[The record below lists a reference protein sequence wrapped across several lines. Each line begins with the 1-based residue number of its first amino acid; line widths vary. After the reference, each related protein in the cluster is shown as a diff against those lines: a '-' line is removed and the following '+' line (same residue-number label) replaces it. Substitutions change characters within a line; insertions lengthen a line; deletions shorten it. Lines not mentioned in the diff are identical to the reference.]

1 MDLSGYRR
9 FLRAPGVPR
18 LFSSMLVGR
27 LPAGMLSL
35 AIVLRITQDGG
46 SYRLAGAVT
55 AAYAVGISLTSPV
68 LSRLIDRHGQ
78 TVVLVPC
85 ALAMLVA
92 AVLLAALPADSA
104 PLLLMLAGALLGA
117 TLPPLASSSRTMWPS
132 VIDDPLALESAYAAD
147 ATFQELIFILGPLVV
162 VAVNAIAGTAAAIV
176 GAGVIGCSGTLTFA
190 TSRVSRSWRSPIHT
204 GQRNRALSSPGVRI
218 LVVTMFALVA
228 GFAAVEVALIA
239 AARAAGASGASGVL
253 LAVWSLG
260 SMLAGLVY
268 GSRSW
273 PGTAPARV
281 VVLLAA
287 TAVLTALLA
296 PQHNLVVIGAIVALT
311 GAGGAPALSSIYRTA
326 QYVALP
332 GVVTESYAWLS
343 VGTLLGTAVGAA
355 TAGNVITARGPGAG
369 FALAVGAI
377 GAAGLTVG
385 LGRHTLHAPENRTVD
400 VGHQRDVRA
409 TG

>member
-27 LPAGMLSL
+27 LPAGMLTL

-55 AAYAVGISLTSPV
+55 AAYAIGISLTTPV
-68 LSRLIDRHGQ
+68 LSRLIDRQGQ

-85 ALAMLVA
+85 AIAMLGA

-117 TLPPLASSSRTMWPS
+117 TLPPLSSSSRTMWPT
-132 VIDDPLALESAYAAD
+132 VINDPLALESAYAAD
-147 ATFQELIFILGPLVV
+147 ATFQELIFILGPLLV
-162 VAVNAIAGTAAAIV
+162 VAVNAVAGTAAAII
-176 GAGVIGCSGTLTFA
+176 GAGVIGCGGTLVFA
-190 TSRVSRSWRSPIHT
+190 TSRVSRSWRSPVHA
-204 GQRNRALSSPGVRI
+204 GRRNKALSSPGVRI
-218 LVVTMFALVA
+218 LVVTMFALIA

-260 SMLAGLVY
+260 SMLAGFVY

-281 VVLLAA
+281 VVLLGA
-287 TAVLTALLA
+287 TAVLIVLLA
-296 PQHNLVVIGAIVALT
+296 PQHNLVVIGAIVALS
-311 GAGGAPALSSIYRTA
+311 GAGGAPALSAIYRTA
-326 QYVALP
+326 QHVALP

-343 VGTLLGTAVGAA
+343 VGTLVGSAVGAA
-355 TAGNVITARGPGAG
+355 AAGNVITAHGPGAG
-369 FALAVGAI
+369 FMLAAAGIATAALA
-377 GAAGLTVG
+377 VG
-385 LGRHTLHAPENRTVD
+385 LGRHALRAPVVENTLAAAVA
-400 VGHQRDVRA
+400 VG
-409 TG
+409 G